1 MYNKPE
7 SYSEYFQRPMQPIYL
22 LTLGKAIYFLADATA
37 DLKQQS
43 KDSKDAD
50 NTTDCGTKNNNYM
63 WITPQN

>member
-1 MYNKPE
+1 
-7 SYSEYFQRPMQPIYL
+7 MQPIYQ